1 MPTNKPRIQVT
12 LDEDT
17 YKTLKEY
24 SSVSGQSMSFFT
36 SQVLRESAS
45 NLKLLTKLLQTA
57 KGLQDDALKAFI
69 EPLKDQH
76 ERAEDLLKDISSS
89 LEDISSS
96 ELAPLVL
103 TRGSGRGRTVVK
115 SEKQSKKLWLA
126 SSSKG
131 VSKGVDDE

>member
-76 ERAEDLLKDISSS
+76 ERAEDLLKDISSG